1 MLIYRPL
8 MCVILAVLVA
18 LASLCVATPARAE
31 IDLAYYEV
39 VPGSNPT
46 EVIVR

>member
-1 MLIYRPL
+1 

-31 IDLAYYEV
+31 VDLAYYEV